1 MFNKFNLDSEE
12 YTQKKS
18 KSKLDKIQLSNST
31 IIMIII
37 AISFLLV
44 ALVAYGIVKLN
55 TFRIIKVI
63 FLRK

>member
-12 YTQKKS
+12 YIEKKS
-18 KSKLDKIQLSNST
+18 RSKLDKIQLSNST

-37 AISFLLV
+37 VISFLLV
-44 ALVAYGIVKLN
+44 GLVAYGIVKLN

-63 FLRK
+63 FLRN